1 MEAGKESEAR
11 PWWEGF
17 HSTRPL
23 QLLVLSLVVA
33 VAAPIVGA
41 HYYTG
46 EIMWPLVIGG
56 FSGAALAFTT
66 ALFWD
71 RHSRL
76 QDEVRQ
82 SEADRRRSLERLQQE
97 QDHRVVEARRR
108 FGALELE
115 LQRLKASIERTKS
128 EQAHYKHFFPDLPIG
143 SWAAAS
149 GPLGVI
155 VSDYELMA
163 DLATFYGHVEEFR
176 WRLRFKADAA
186 VDEQVVNPIIAT
198 FVSQMAEAV
207 DVLLEQV
214 REQIANPQVEQIVG
228 APLRPTRVARTRQF
242 TGAIRAQTAEEIE
255 KALAGKS
262 LPGLEG
268 GPDAP
273 DGSAS
278 TSPRAGCFRARGF
291 RSRVGAYTRVG
302 GRGGSEQAGLDI
314 WYHHDRAVHD
324 GARQPRSGHCP
335 ARDPG

>member
-1 MEAGKESEAR
+1 MAEAKEEAHPER
-11 PWWEGF
+11 WFESL

-23 QLLVLSLVVA
+23 QLLILALVAAVVA
-33 VAAPIVGA
+33 PIIGA

-56 FSGAALAFTT
+56 YSGAALAFTT

-82 SEADRRRSLERLQQE
+82 NEAERRRSAERLRQE
-97 QDHRVVEARRR
+97 QDRRVVEAKRR

-115 LQRLKASIERTKS
+115 LQRLKASIERTKR
-128 EQAHYKHFFPDLPIG
+128 EQASYKHFFPDLPTG

-163 DLATFYGHVEEFR
+163 DLATFYGHVEELR

-186 VDEQVVNPIIAT
+186 VDEDVVHPIIAT
-198 FVSQMAEAV
+198 FVNQMADAV

-214 REQIANPQVEQIVG
+214 REQIQSPQVEQIVG
-228 APLRPTRVARTRQF
+228 AAQPRSTRVSRTRQF
-242 TGAIRAQTAEEIE
+242 TGAIRAQTPEEIAN
-255 KALAGKS
+255 ALARQS

-268 GPDAP
+268 GPAAP
-273 DGSAS
+273 DGSS
-278 TSPRAGCFRARGF
+278 
-291 RSRVGAYTRVG
+291 
-302 GRGGSEQAGLDI
+302 
-314 WYHHDRAVHD
+314 
-324 GARQPRSGHCP
+324 
-335 ARDPG
+335 